1 MMVFLRIDELS
12 M

>member
-1 MMVFLRIDELS
+1 MMVFLS